1 MDKTSD
7 YWPRLIRSLRE
18 RENLSQQLLADRL
31 GVDQTSIS
39 RWERGRDLPGF
50 KQRQRIR
57 DLYRRHAGSRQ
68 DQVTRARVR
77 NAFWPSSL
85 VGPGAVFIEINTRA
99 LSEIGLTLTDLRGRT
114 IYGLFGPQVD
124 DVTERWE
131 HTGIFDGE
139 LAMTISLNRIDRP
152 DGPVFV
158 KTLDTP
164 HFTSDGDIWCLCEI
178 QRISGAEH
186 ARLMK
191 EFGSANF
198 SLPFDA
204 LPA

>member
-1 MDKTSD
+1 MDGVTD
-7 YWPRLIRSLRE
+7 YWPRLIRALRQ
-18 RENLSQQLLADRL
+18 REHLTQQALAELL

-39 RWERGRDLPGF
+39 RWERGRDLPAF
-50 KQRQRIR
+50 SQRQRIR

-77 NAFWPSSL
+77 NGFWPSSL

-99 LSEIGLTLTDLRGRT
+99 LLEIGLTLTDLRGRT

-164 HFTSDGDIWCLCEI
+164 HFTSDGDTWCLCEI
-178 QRISGAEH
+178 QRISEAEH
-186 ARLMK
+186 TRLMT
-191 EFGSANF
+191 EFGCANF